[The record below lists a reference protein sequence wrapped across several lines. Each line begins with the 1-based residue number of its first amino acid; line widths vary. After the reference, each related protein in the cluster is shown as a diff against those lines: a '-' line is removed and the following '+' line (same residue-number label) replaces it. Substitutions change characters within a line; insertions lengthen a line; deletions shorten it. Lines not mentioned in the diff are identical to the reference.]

1 MRIACAIVILALL
14 GGAAH
19 AQSAAPVQKYGDPD
33 KEKTQTEIEAEKQA
47 ERAYKRSLG
56 NVPNATGPVDPWG
69 GVRSDSTQKTVAK
82 PAPAKRTKPVTPA
95 N

>member
-1 MRIACAIVILALL
+1 MRTIFAIVTLALL

-19 AQSAAPVQKYGDPD
+19 AQTAPAVQKYGDPD

-47 ERAYKRSLG
+47 DRAYKRSLG
-56 NVPNATGPVDPWG
+56 NVPNSTGPVDPWG
-69 GVRSDSTQKTVAK
+69 GVRSDDSQKTVAK
-82 PAPAKRTKPVTPA
+82 PAPAKRTKPATPA